1 MSELVY
7 AIGGLAIAAGG
18 LAAGWYLI
26 SLFRIRQAKP
36 VVRRRAW
43 TGFGCSL
50 GLVLVG
56 ALLVLSADDRAAS
69 WLGAITA
76 TALLIWQLGAM
87 LQSRAQRRSAS

>member
-18 LAAGWYLI
+18 LAAGWY
-26 SLFRIRQAKP
+26 
-36 VVRRRAW
+36 VRRRIW

-56 ALLVLSADDRAAS
+56 ALLLLGVDDRAAS
-69 WLGAITA
+69 WLGAMAA
-76 TALLIWQLGAM
+76 TALLVWQLGAL

>member
-18 LAAGWYLI
+18 LAAGWH
-26 SLFRIRQAKP
+26 
-36 VVRRRAW
+36 VRRRAW

-56 ALLVLSADDRAAS
+56 ALLLLGVDDRAAS
-69 WLGAITA
+69 WLGAIAA
-76 TALLIWQLGAM
+76 TALLVWQLGA
-87 LQSRAQRRSAS
+87 LRQSRAQRRSAS